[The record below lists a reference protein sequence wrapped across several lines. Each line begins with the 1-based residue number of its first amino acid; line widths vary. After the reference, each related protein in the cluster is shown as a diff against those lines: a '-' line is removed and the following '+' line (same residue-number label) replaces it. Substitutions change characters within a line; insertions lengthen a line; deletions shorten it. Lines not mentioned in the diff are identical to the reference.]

1 MVEIGSSTDGLSEAI
16 ERLRTDGVRHVV
28 CSMVDSGGINRI
40 KCVPLDKLTR
50 ATRSGIGISQC
61 WATALSNDH
70 FTATDALGGPRGDI
84 RLLPDPAS
92 LVQLH
97 ATPAWAWAAL
107 DQYAQDGGVFP
118 CCQRSFLKRM
128 VRSAS
133 DRGYTLQMAYEFEW
147 YTARVAADGSFTPI
161 HLGPGYSSAA
171 WAEVHELA
179 DELLG
184 ALEAQLMAV
193 EQFHPEFS
201 FGQMEVSFAPSDPL
215 IAADWNVLF
224 RHTVRSISARHD
236 CRASFAPVTT
246 LGQPAGNGCHI
257 HFSLWNPDGVNLFA
271 EGPGVVELTEEG
283 EAFLAGVLAELPA
296 LVALGCPTVPSYERL
311 QPQRWAGAYE
321 VWGHENREAALR
333 FIQGM
338 AGGRR
343 QTANMELKAIDCA
356 GHPYLVPGAI
366 IAAGLS
372 GIERSLRL
380 PEPVLV
386 DPFELSEAERVARG
400 IRRLP
405 QTLSEASEALAGSE
419 VLREAMGDLLFDSSV
434 AVRRA
439 EAEIDEGKP
448 LEQVV
453 AEHLWRF

>member
-1 MVEIGSSTDGLSEAI
+1 
-16 ERLRTDGVRHVV
+16 
-28 CSMVDSGGINRI
+28 MVDSGGINRV
-40 KCVPLDKLTR
+40 KCVPIDKLAK

-70 FTATDALGGPRGDI
+70 FATTAALGGPRGDI

-97 ATPAWAWAAL
+97 ATPHWAWAAL
-107 DQYAQDGGVFP
+107 DQHEQDGGIFP
-118 CCQRSFLKRM
+118 ACQRSYLKRM
-128 VRSAS
+128 VKAAS
-133 DRGYTLQMAYEFEW
+133 DLGYGLQMAYEFEW
-147 YTARVAADGSFTPI
+147 FTARLGADGSFAPI
-161 HLGPGYSSAA
+161 HAGPGYSSAA

-179 DELLG
+179 DDLLE
-184 ALEAQLMAV
+184 ALEAQHMDV

-201 FGQMEVSFAPSDPL
+201 FGQMEVSFGPNDPVTT
-215 IAADWNVLF
+215 ADWNVLF
-224 RHTVRSISARHD
+224 RHTVRSISARHG
-236 CRASFAPVTT
+236 CRASFAPVTA

-257 HFSLWNPDGVNLFA
+257 HFSLWNSRGENLFA
-271 EGPGVVELTEEG
+271 EGTRVVELTGEG
-283 EAFLAGVLAELPA
+283 ESFLAGVLAELPA

-343 QTANMELKAIDCA
+343 QTANMEFKAIDCA
-356 GHPYLVPGAI
+356 GHPYLVPGAV
-366 IAAGLS
+366 IAAGLA
-372 GIERSLRL
+372 GIKAELRL

-386 DPFELSEAERVARG
+386 DPFELSEAERVDRG

-405 QTLSEASEALAGSE
+405 QSLSEAADALARSR
-419 VLREAMGDLLFDSSV
+419 VLREAMGDVLFDACV

-448 LEQVV
+448 LEQLV